1 MEVQYYNNPQVLIG
15 LNQVKKEVVLRSKN
29 INEFELPKVN
39 QSGSLDEAKEML
51 RDCEKMNINI
61 IGELNRQNI
70 KLQGQIEKTN
80 KIGDLIEKGM
90 EMTQNMISK
99 INENKRAFWIYSIIG
114 SILALLVFYVKFK

>member
-1 MEVQYYNNPQVLIG
+1 MEVQYYNNPEVLVG

-29 INEFELPKVN
+29 INEFEQPKVN

-80 KIGDLIEKGM
+80 KIGDLLEKGM